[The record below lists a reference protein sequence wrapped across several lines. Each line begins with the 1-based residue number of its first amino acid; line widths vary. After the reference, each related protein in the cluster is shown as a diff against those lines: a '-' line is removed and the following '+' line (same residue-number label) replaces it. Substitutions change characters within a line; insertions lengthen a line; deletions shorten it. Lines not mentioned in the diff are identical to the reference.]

1 MKKLA
6 WRFGAWSLLMIGI
19 LALPAPAQ
27 EKPEKARVAVATS
40 SMAFLVPFIAK
51 DRGFYLKQGAEV
63 ELIQMRPNIAVAALL
78 SGDIDYIELIGSAIR
93 SAARGLPIRAIS
105 TSIKSPFFSVIAQNK
120 FKSVKDL
127 KGATIG
133 IASIGGT
140 SHISTRLT
148 LKEFGLDPEK
158 DVKLIAI
165 GDEKLIY
172 DAFKIG
178 RTEAVVLAPPYS
190 IQLKREGFPVLANTA
205 QYVTIPFSGLGTT
218 LDRIKSNRAQ
228 IKKLLKAEIEA
239 LRYLRDNPAG
249 TVEVIRKRFSMDKTA
264 RESYDVVVDAFSRDG
279 RVPLDGVDI
288 LLQIEK
294 DQKLIPT
301 TVTPKM
307 VVDASLV
314 EEALKELG
322 GPGGVTQHCGIG
334 SRVESVTPN
343 EQIKKCN
350 RWESP
355 PEPGTVKANAG
366 PNHQCRNDTKPKK
379 ML

>member
-140 SHISTRLT
+140 NHISTRLT
-148 LKEFGLDPEK
+148 LKEFRLDPEK

-249 TVEVIRKRFSMDKTA
+249 TVEVIRKRFSMDDKTA

-294 DQKLIPT
+294 DQKLIPP
-301 TVTPKM
+301 TVTPQM

-314 EEALKELG
+314 EEALKEMG
-322 GPGGVTQHCGIG
+322 G
-334 SRVESVTPN
+334 
-343 EQIKKCN
+343 K
-350 RWESP
+350 
-355 PEPGTVKANAG
+355 
-366 PNHQCRNDTKPKK
+366 
-379 ML
+379 

>member
-1 MKKLA
+1 
-6 WRFGAWSLLMIGI
+6 MIGI

-140 SHISTRLT
+140 NHISTRLT

-178 RTEAVVLAPPYS
+178 RTDAVVLAPPYS
-190 IQLKREGFPVLANTA
+190 IQLKREGFPILANTA

-249 TVEVIRKRFSMDKTA
+249 TVEVIRKRFSMDDKTA
-264 RESYDVVVDAFSRDG
+264 QESYDVVVDAFSRDG

-322 GPGGVTQHCGIG
+322 G
-334 SRVESVTPN
+334 
-343 EQIKKCN
+343 K
-350 RWESP
+350 
-355 PEPGTVKANAG
+355 
-366 PNHQCRNDTKPKK
+366 
-379 ML
+379 

>member
-1 MKKLA
+1 MTKLG
-6 WRFGAWSLLMIGI
+6 WSFGAWSLLMIGI

-140 SHISTRLT
+140 NHISTRLT

-190 IQLKREGFPVLANTA
+190 IQLKREGFPILANTA

-249 TVEVIRKRFSMDKTA
+249 TVEVIRKRFSMDDKTA

-314 EEALKELG
+314 EETLKEMG
-322 GPGGVTQHCGIG
+322 G
-334 SRVESVTPN
+334 
-343 EQIKKCN
+343 K
-350 RWESP
+350 
-355 PEPGTVKANAG
+355 
-366 PNHQCRNDTKPKK
+366 
-379 ML
+379 

>member
-140 SHISTRLT
+140 NHISTRLT

-178 RTEAVVLAPPYS
+178 RTDAVVLAPPYS

-239 LRYLRDNPAG
+239 LRYLRDNPTG
-249 TVEVIRKRFSMDKTA
+249 TVEVIRKRFSMDDKTA

-322 GPGGVTQHCGIG
+322 G
-334 SRVESVTPN
+334 
-343 EQIKKCN
+343 K
-350 RWESP
+350 
-355 PEPGTVKANAG
+355 
-366 PNHQCRNDTKPKK
+366 
-379 ML
+379 

>member
-1 MKKLA
+1 MKKIA
-6 WRFGAWSLLMIGI
+6 GRFGAWSLLMIGI

-27 EKPEKARVAVATS
+27 EKPEKVRVAVATS

-120 FKSVKDL
+120 FKSVRDL

-140 SHISTRLT
+140 NHISTRLT

-178 RTEAVVLAPPYS
+178 RTDAVVLAPPYS
-190 IQLKREGFPVLANTA
+190 IQLKREGFPILANTA

-249 TVEVIRKRFSMDKTA
+249 TVEVIRKRFSMDDKTA

-279 RVPLDGVDI
+279 RIPLDGVDI

-301 TVTPKM
+301 TVTPQM

-314 EEALKELG
+314 EETLKEMG
-322 GPGGVTQHCGIG
+322 G
-334 SRVESVTPN
+334 
-343 EQIKKCN
+343 K
-350 RWESP
+350 
-355 PEPGTVKANAG
+355 
-366 PNHQCRNDTKPKK
+366 
-379 ML
+379 

>member
-140 SHISTRLT
+140 NHISTRLT

-178 RTEAVVLAPPYS
+178 RTDAVVLAPPYS
-190 IQLKREGFPVLANTA
+190 IQLKREGFPILANTA

-249 TVEVIRKRFSMDKTA
+249 TVEVIRKRFSMDDKTA
-264 RESYDVVVDAFSRDG
+264 QESYDVVVDAFSRDG

-294 DQKLIPT
+294 DQKLIAT
-301 TVTPKM
+301 TVTPQM

-314 EEALKELG
+314 EETLKEMG
-322 GPGGVTQHCGIG
+322 G
-334 SRVESVTPN
+334 
-343 EQIKKCN
+343 K
-350 RWESP
+350 
-355 PEPGTVKANAG
+355 
-366 PNHQCRNDTKPKK
+366 
-379 ML
+379 

>member
-6 WRFGAWSLLMIGI
+6 GRFGAWSLLMIGI

-27 EKPEKARVAVATS
+27 EKPEKVRVAVATS

-120 FKSVKDL
+120 FKSVRDL

-140 SHISTRLT
+140 NHISTRLT

-190 IQLKREGFPVLANTA
+190 IQLKREGFPILANTA

-228 IKKLLKAEIEA
+228 IRKLLKAEIEA

-249 TVEVIRKRFSMDKTA
+249 TVEVIRKRFSMDDKTA

-279 RVPLDGVDI
+279 RIPLDGVDI

-294 DQKLIPT
+294 DQKLIPP
-301 TVTPKM
+301 TVTPQM

-314 EEALKELG
+314 EETLKEMG
-322 GPGGVTQHCGIG
+322 G
-334 SRVESVTPN
+334 
-343 EQIKKCN
+343 K
-350 RWESP
+350 
-355 PEPGTVKANAG
+355 
-366 PNHQCRNDTKPKK
+366 
-379 ML
+379 

>member
-6 WRFGAWSLLMIGI
+6 WRFGAWSVLMIGI

-140 SHISTRLT
+140 NHISTRLT

-190 IQLKREGFPVLANTA
+190 IQLKREGFPILANTA

-249 TVEVIRKRFSMDKTA
+249 TVEVIRKRFSMDDKTA

-301 TVTPKM
+301 TVTPQM

-314 EEALKELG
+314 EETLKEMG
-322 GPGGVTQHCGIG
+322 G
-334 SRVESVTPN
+334 
-343 EQIKKCN
+343 K
-350 RWESP
+350 
-355 PEPGTVKANAG
+355 
-366 PNHQCRNDTKPKK
+366 
-379 ML
+379 

>member
-140 SHISTRLT
+140 NHISTRLT

-190 IQLKREGFPVLANTA
+190 IQLKREGFPILANTA

-249 TVEVIRKRFSMDKTA
+249 TVEVIRKRFSMDDKTA

-279 RVPLDGVDI
+279 RIPLDGVDI

-294 DQKLIPT
+294 DQKLIPA
-301 TVTPKM
+301 TVTPQM

-314 EEALKELG
+314 EETLKEMG
-322 GPGGVTQHCGIG
+322 G
-334 SRVESVTPN
+334 
-343 EQIKKCN
+343 K
-350 RWESP
+350 
-355 PEPGTVKANAG
+355 
-366 PNHQCRNDTKPKK
+366 
-379 ML
+379 

>member
-120 FKSVKDL
+120 FKSVRDL

-140 SHISTRLT
+140 NHISTRLT

-190 IQLKREGFPVLANTA
+190 IQLKREGFPILANTA

-249 TVEVIRKRFSMDKTA
+249 TVEVIRKRFSMDDKTA

-294 DQKLIPT
+294 DQKLIAT
-301 TVTPKM
+301 TVTPQM

-314 EEALKELG
+314 EETLKEMG
-322 GPGGVTQHCGIG
+322 G
-334 SRVESVTPN
+334 
-343 EQIKKCN
+343 K
-350 RWESP
+350 
-355 PEPGTVKANAG
+355 
-366 PNHQCRNDTKPKK
+366 
-379 ML
+379 